1 MMCLEMDKKL
11 EHTDQS
17 IMYFQLTSKVTELQ
31 ENLEFH
37 VRQNKLLG
45 DKLELAEKELEG
57 YKAKTQE
64 YLWKYEELEK
74 VKQGLQDEI
83 KLMSMRKDL
92 FYFQGEKVQRE
103 NSASSTVSKQQS
115 NYYDRAGHQIQVTNG
130 IVNLVET
137 IQEMS
142 FLKLEFQGV
151 SSPADQ
157 SKLE

>member
-1 MMCLEMDKKL
+1 MMCLELDKKL

-37 VRQNKLLG
+37 VRQNKLQT

-83 KLMSMRKDL
+83 KLMRMRKDL
-92 FYFQGEKVQRE
+92 FYFQGEKEQRE
-103 NSASSTVSKQQS
+103 NSASSTLSKQ
-115 NYYDRAGHQIQVTNG
+115 
-130 IVNLVET
+130 
-137 IQEMS
+137 
-142 FLKLEFQGV
+142 
-151 SSPADQ
+151 
-157 SKLE
+157 